1 MSGTKRIIDRLL
13 LVLFALVLVSGRA
26 EAQASTVIIV
36 RHAEKAGETGDV
48 DLSEA
53 GQRRAEA
60 LREALRH
67 YSVQGVFVSE
77 FRRTRQ
83 TAEPTAAANGLTP
96 TALPVRGGVPA
107 QAAATAAAARALPPG
122 STALVVGHSN
132 TVTKIIAAF
141 GGPALPDLCDR
152 EYATLFLLE
161 LKAGAPAK
169 LLRVSYGTPD
179 PAGASECPA
188 PARMQ

>member
-1 MSGTKRIIDRLL
+1 MRRMRRALL
-13 LVLFALVLVSGRA
+13 ALIAVVLIPAAAR
-26 EAQASTVIIV
+26 AQASTVIIV

-53 GQRRAEA
+53 GHRRAEA
-60 LREALRH
+60 LRETLRH
-67 YSVQGVFVSE
+67 YAVQGVFVSE
-77 FRRTRQ
+77 FKRTRQ
-83 TAEPTAAANGLTP
+83 TAEPTATANGLTP

-107 QAAATAAAARALPPG
+107 QAAATVAAARALPAG

-161 LKAGAPAK
+161 LKEGAPAK

-179 PAGASECPA
+179 PAGAAECPT

>member
-1 MSGTKRIIDRLL
+1 MRNMTRLL
-13 LVLFALVLVSGRA
+13 FTLLALALVAERA

-53 GQRRAEA
+53 GHRRAEA
-60 LREALRH
+60 LRETMRH
-67 YSVQGVFVSE
+67 YSVQGVFTSE
-77 FRRTRQ
+77 FKRTRQ
-83 TAEPTAAANGLTP
+83 TAEPTATANGLTP
-96 TALPVRGGVPA
+96 TAVPVRGGVPA
-107 QAAATAAAARALPPG
+107 QASATVAAVRALPVG

-141 GGPALPDLCDR
+141 GGPTLPDLCDR

-161 LKAGAPAK
+161 LKEGAPAK

-179 PAGASECPA
+179 PAGAAECPA

>member
-1 MSGTKRIIDRLL
+1 MRRTLL
-13 LVLFALVLVSGRA
+13 CLFFTLAPA
-26 EAQASTVIIV
+26 AAAAQASTVIIV
-36 RHAEKAGETGDV
+36 RHAEKTGESGDV

-53 GQRRAEA
+53 GHRRAEA

-67 YSVQGVFVSE
+67 YPVQGVFVSE
-77 FRRTRQ
+77 FKRTRQ
-83 TAEPTAAANGLTP
+83 TADPTAAANGLTP
-96 TALPVRGGVPA
+96 TALPVRGGVSA
-107 QAAATAAAARALPPG
+107 QAAATVAAARALPAG

-141 GGPALPDLCDR
+141 GGPMLPDLCDR

-161 LKAGAPAK
+161 LREGAAPK
-169 LLRVSYGTPD
+169 LLRASFGSPD
-179 PAGASECPA
+179 PAGAAECPA